1 MRSSAARL
9 KLSALAQGEST
20 HLASRCPCTQAASDL
35 ARREAAQAE
44 NMRRLHSFCAV
55 CAGAW
60 RSSDNIAPSVPRGNL
75 CFFFF
80 RTTVMSENAVA
91 AAMSTKSKSLMAAA
105 VIEVSPLVMRDRLN
119 RCLRSR
125 QLFPAVQQQRC

>member
-1 MRSSAARL
+1 MHAGSLGLSKTGGGSSGEHA
-9 KLSALAQGEST
+9 ALAFI
-20 HLASRCPCTQAASDL
+20 LRCV
-35 ARREAAQAE
+35 RRGVAQL
-44 NMRRLHSFCAV
+44 RQHRTL
-55 CAGAW
+55 
-60 RSSDNIAPSVPRGNL
+60 SSPWKFV
-75 CFFFF
+75 FFFF